1 MVMRQNIFQN
11 MACLLIL
18 LLMVAIGGCGGSSGK
33 KVRPLS
39 EQMQDARDLPDPA
52 ERSLALLKVAGGY
65 LAAADDLGASNCL
78 MLATESADEIS
89 LRRAATKRASV
100 YIQIA
105 DGWHQSGQLEK
116 CKDCYKDADK
126 AIRKIDDPIDKTD
139 AYTKLGK
146 LKITINEPKGAAKD
160 FKKALDESKAISD
173 LIERVR
179 LLGLVVQGYID
190 LEKQDEANQIMTSA
204 KGLAESEKDPA
215 KKARLLVLIGAQQ
228 VQLLD
233 DTQAGIATIEQA
245 RQVASGIENNPNQ
258 QANIL
263 IDAAATYKDLKKKNE
278 ARSLLNEAE
287 ALCRGRSECKPA
299 MKRID
304 KLRDQM

>member
-18 LLMVAIGGCGGSSGK
+18 LLMVAIGGCSGSSGK

-52 ERSLALLKVAGGY
+52 ERSLALLKVADGY

-105 DGWHQSGQLEK
+105 DGWHQSGQLQK

-190 LEKQDEANQIMTSA
+190 LENRM
-204 KGLAESEKDPA
+204 
-215 KKARLLVLIGAQQ
+215 
-228 VQLLD
+228 
-233 DTQAGIATIEQA
+233 
-245 RQVASGIENNPNQ
+245 
-258 QANIL
+258 
-263 IDAAATYKDLKKKNE
+263 
-278 ARSLLNEAE
+278 
-287 ALCRGRSECKPA
+287 KPT
-299 MKRID
+299 KS
-304 KLRDQM
+304 